1 MSKISKY
8 LSVFMTLVLLF
19 ITVFC
24 NLVITT
30 SAATI
35 TTAYIDGSNVRI
47 RSTPTTK
54 VSNIIEKVSGITANV
69 LERVDNS
76 EGTWYKVQYNKDGTS
91 KSGYVFY
98 NSDYIRI
105 VTYNP
110 DADFETQINSFPE
123 SYRDSLRQ
131 LHSAYPNWVF
141 IPEPVSYSFSNAVA
155 DQSINMR
162 KQVNVN
168 QQPASWWSMG
178 LGSYIWEE
186 NRWVQSNGGWTGA
199 SKEIIAYYMDPRNF
213 LNDSAI
219 YMFLEQGYNPTVQTE
234 DGVRKIIE
242 GTFMENNYTPAANEP
257 GGGSFASVIML
268 AGKEANVNPYIIA
281 SKIRQEQSAT
291 SPLITGESGFY
302 NFFNINASGSTNE
315 EVIANGINTA
325 IRKGW
330 DTRYKSIVGGAQT
343 LSSNYI
349 SRGQD
354 TYYYQDFNVKYPNKI
369 YNQYAQAVHDAYNK
383 GYSLRKT
390 YKGQSSWALTFK
402 IPIFTDMPASA
413 CPKPVS
419 SNKINNYYLQGLE
432 IGGLTPTFSMYNYHY
447 NLSVSGDVTVKA
459 TPVANATLAS
469 QSTYNLKQGDN
480 TVVITVLSQS
490 GYTTDYT
497 ISVHASTNC
506 VLRVTTDGQP
516 SANES
521 ALMYGDTNNDR
532 VIDIVD
538 LAKVQ
543 MHILGV
549 RALSGDGAKA
559 ADANR
564 DGKID
569 IVDLALVQMHILKV
583 KYIA

>member
-1 MSKISKY
+1 
-8 LSVFMTLVLLF
+8 
-19 ITVFC
+19 
-24 NLVITT
+24 
-30 SAATI
+30 
-35 TTAYIDGSNVRI
+35 
-47 RSTPTTK
+47 
-54 VSNIIEKVSGITANV
+54 
-69 LERVDNS
+69 
-76 EGTWYKVQYNKDGTS
+76 
-91 KSGYVFY
+91 
-98 NSDYIRI
+98 
-105 VTYNP
+105 
-110 DADFETQINSFPE
+110 
-123 SYRDSLRQ
+123 
-131 LHSAYPNWVF
+131 
-141 IPEPVSYSFSNAVA
+141 
-155 DQSINMR
+155 
-162 KQVNVN
+162 
-168 QQPASWWSMG
+168 
-178 LGSYIWEE
+178 
-186 NRWVQSNGGWTGA
+186 
-199 SKEIIAYYMDPRNF
+199 
-213 LNDSAI
+213 
-219 YMFLEQGYNPTVQTE
+219 
-234 DGVRKIIE
+234 
-242 GTFMENNYTPAANEP
+242 
-257 GGGSFASVIML
+257 
-268 AGKEANVNPYIIA
+268 
-281 SKIRQEQSAT
+281 
-291 SPLITGESGFY
+291 
-302 NFFNINASGSTNE
+302 
-315 EVIANGINTA
+315 
-325 IRKGW
+325 
-330 DTRYKSIVGGAQT
+330 
-343 LSSNYI
+343 
-349 SRGQD
+349 
-354 TYYYQDFNVKYPNKI
+354 
-369 YNQYAQAVHDAYNK
+369 
-383 GYSLRKT
+383 
-390 YKGQSSWALTFK
+390 
-402 IPIFTDMPASA
+402 MPASA